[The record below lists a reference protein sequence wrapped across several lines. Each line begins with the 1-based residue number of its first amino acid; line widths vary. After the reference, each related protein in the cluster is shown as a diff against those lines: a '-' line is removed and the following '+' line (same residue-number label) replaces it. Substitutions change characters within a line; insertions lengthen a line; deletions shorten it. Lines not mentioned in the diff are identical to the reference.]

1 MAKRK
6 TPKAKKEEIKIT
18 PEKARE
24 NYLNSLAKELGDLR
38 DAITDKNK
46 VKEEI
51 IIYKKAIQIDENF
64 YTAYNNLGNLLKS
77 KGKIDEAKFYYQK
90 AIKIKPKFGIYYKPR
105 KKK

>member
-46 VKEEI
+46 VKEELVEKYGI
-51 IIYKKAIQIDENF
+51 LYKNILLEHYKTLNITF
-64 YTAYNNLGNLLKS
+64 NNNYEQGN
-77 KGKIDEAKFYYQK
+77 KGEIEKTD
-90 AIKIKPKFGIYYKPR
+90 
-105 KKK
+105 

>member
-46 VKEEI
+46 VKEELVEKYGI
-51 IIYKKAIQIDENF
+51 LYKNILLEHYKTLNITFNNNDGGISF
-64 YTAYNNLGNLLKS
+64 LCKTCSSRHYTNEYLGLQHK
-77 KGKIDEAKFYYQK
+77 Y
-90 AIKIKPKFGIYYKPR
+90 
-105 KKK
+105 

>member
-46 VKEEI
+46 VKEELVEKYGI
-51 IIYKKAIQIDENF
+51 LYKNILLEHYKTLNITFNNNDEQ
-64 YTAYNNLGNLLKS
+64 GN
-77 KGKIDEAKFYYQK
+77 KGEIEKTD
-90 AIKIKPKFGIYYKPR
+90 
-105 KKK
+105 

>member
-6 TPKAKKEEIKIT
+6 TPKFKKEEIKIT

-46 VKEEI
+46 VKEELVEKYGI
-51 IIYKKAIQIDENF
+51 LYKNILLEHYKTLNITFNNNDEQ
-64 YTAYNNLGNLLKS
+64 GN
-77 KGKIDEAKFYYQK
+77 KGEIEKTD
-90 AIKIKPKFGIYYKPR
+90 
-105 KKK
+105 

>member
-6 TPKAKKEEIKIT
+6 TPKAKKEEIKTT

-46 VKEEI
+46 VKEELVEKYGI
-51 IIYKKAIQIDENF
+51 LYKNILLEHYKTLNITFNNNDEQ
-64 YTAYNNLGNLLKS
+64 GN
-77 KGKIDEAKFYYQK
+77 KGEIEKTD
-90 AIKIKPKFGIYYKPR
+90 
-105 KKK
+105 

>member
-6 TPKAKKEEIKIT
+6 TPKIKKTEEIKIT

-46 VKEEI
+46 VKEELVEKYGI
-51 IIYKKAIQIDENF
+51 LYKNILLEHYKTLNITFNNNDEQ
-64 YTAYNNLGNLLKS
+64 GN
-77 KGKIDEAKFYYQK
+77 KGEVEKTD
-90 AIKIKPKFGIYYKPR
+90 
-105 KKK
+105 

>member
-46 VKEEI
+46 VKEELVEKYGI
-51 IIYKKAIQIDENF
+51 LYKNI
-64 YTAYNNLGNLLKS
+64 LLELNGLKTQL
-77 KGKIDEAKFYYQK
+77 FCPQ
-90 AIKIKPKFGIYYKPR
+90 
-105 KKK
+105 